1 MSILRL
7 QSDAMVSGSVC
18 CDVAF
23 VAVAGVRRFSVS
35 RRYRNTQGFRT
46 NQSLAAFCCVAPK
59 QITFRL
65 GSEEIA
71 SHFKP
76 AHGLNAARFAR
87 FLAADW
93 HNPEQSKHNS
103 QGWAHIHVAF
113 RPLPNAFLG
122 GYAFYAESAYDY
134 NLGLPYKT
142 SVVLV
147 VHAPGAVAKPDTL
160 ELASFKIRDPDEFW
174 LGAHEPEL
182 LDGLSRNMLLPLT
195 DKCNSVFSWI
205 DDEQKYI
212 GTSRPGKQCTIQR
225 RDTEPVT
232 YLDSRIILSRDSYS
246 PWDIGRDVDTDEFIW
261 GGTQGPF
268 EMIANKRFD
277 HLVSDNF
284 LVPAESS

>member
-1 MSILRL
+1 
-7 QSDAMVSGSVC
+7 MVDGSVRC
-18 CDVAF
+18 HVAF
-23 VAVAGVRRFSVS
+23 VAVAGVRRFPVS
-35 RRYRNTQGFRT
+35 RRCGNIQGFKT
-46 NQSLAAFCCVAPK
+46 NQSRTAFCCVAPK
-59 QITFRL
+59 QITFRS
-65 GSEEIA
+65 GNEEIV

-93 HNPEQSKHNS
+93 HNPEQSKHNP

-113 RPLPNAFLG
+113 RPLPNSLLG
-122 GYAFYAESAYDY
+122 GYAFYAESAFDY

-147 VHAPGAVAKPDTL
+147 VQAPGAVARRDTL
-160 ELASFKIRDPDEFW
+160 ELASLKIRDPDEFW

-182 LDGLSRNMLLPLT
+182 LDGLSRNMLIPLT
-195 DKCNSVFSWI
+195 DKCNSVFSWM
-205 DDEQKYI
+205 DEEQKYI
-212 GTSRPGKQCTIQR
+212 GISRSGKQCTIQR

-246 PWDIGRDVDTDEFIW
+246 PWDIGRDVNTDEFIW

-268 EMIANKRFD
+268 EMIPNKRFD

-284 LVPAESS
+284 LVHAENS